1 MFRIAMLL
9 MGDKLFKMWVE
20 HNAHSLVIHS
30 VMSLSRTVVCSANL
44 TLLTQGSVLDA
55 GIKVTMVAKG
65 S

>member
-1 MFRIAMLL
+1 
-9 MGDKLFKMWVE
+9 MGDQLFKMWIE
-20 HNAHSLVIHS
+20 HNAHNLVIHN

-55 GIKVTMVAKG
+55 GMNVTIVAKG